1 MASGAA
7 ATQPDGRKLSQERDS
22 DFFRWFHL
30 APTGVSS
37 PGDNGQWIV
46 FRPESA
52 EFGSLVEVA
61 ALTDPD
67 GVIHAAQLSVARSFI
82 DGRNA
87 PFARDIVKSF
97 LTWAAPTQRTKELAL
112 LIAHL
117 EDPRLSAR
125 GTVFVGPD
133 APNTPAEP
141 DRTGALDV
149 YLGRRDEAAFDA
161 GSLRL
166 RFSNNGPSNQRR
178 FRIDA
183 DGL

>member
-1 MASGAA
+1 LPSGAA
-7 ATQPDGRKLSQERDS
+7 ATQPDRRKLSQERDS
-22 DFFRWFHL
+22 EFFRWFHL

-37 PGDNGQWIV
+37 PGDNGQWIA

-52 EFGSLVEVA
+52 EFGPLVEVA

-67 GVIHAAQLSVARSFI
+67 GVIHAARLSVARSFI
-82 DGRNA
+82 DGHNA

-97 LTWAAPTQRTKELAL
+97 LTWAAPAPQAKALAL
-112 LIAHL
+112 LIAHF
-117 EDPRLSAR
+117 EDPRLGAR
-125 GTVFVGPD
+125 GTILLGPN

-149 YLGRRDEAAFDA
+149 YLGQRDEADITV
-161 GSLRL
+161 GPLRL
-166 RFSNNGPSNQRR
+166 RFSNGGPSDQRR